1 MVKSKQRIRDHGEVY
16 TPEWLVNDML
26 DLVKDETERIDS
38 RFLEPA
44 CGDGNFLSEIL
55 RRKLTVVDARYSK
68 VQIEYER
75 YAVLAVTSIYG
86 IDILEDNVQECRERL
101 FQVFEQH
108 YRSRFGEK
116 CKPACLNA
124 VRTILALNIIHGDA
138 LSLTKLD
145 GTPITF
151 AEWSAVNGSLLK
163 RRDFTFKG
171 LLEHSDMAAM
181 PLFSDLGEDVFL
193 PEPSKDYPLVD
204 FLSLSGSCLEEGPK

>member
-1 MVKSKQRIRDHGEVY
+1 MVKTKQRVRDHGEVY
-16 TPEWLVNDML
+16 TPEWLVKDML
-26 DLVKDETERIDS
+26 DLVAGETERVDS

-44 CGDGNFLSEIL
+44 CGDGNFLEEIL
-55 RRKLTVVDARYSK
+55 RRKLTVVQARYGHY
-68 VQIEYER
+68 QLEYER
-75 YAVLAVTSIYG
+75 YAVLAATSIYG

-101 FQVFEQH
+101 FQVFEQL
-108 YRSRFGEK
+108 YRSCFGEK

-124 VRTILALNIIHGDA
+124 VRAILALNIIHGDA

-163 RRDFTFKG
+163 RRDFTFKS

-193 PEPSKDYPLVD
+193 PEPTKDYPLVD
-204 FLSLSGSCLEEGPK
+204 FLSLSGTSVEEGPQ